1 MRTKSIFIIASI
13 ALASMLTLSSC
24 STKTHAINQL
34 EDLTYDLRDNCSNY
48 SISEWQ
54 EAANRYIDI
63 RKKINKHYKAS
74 SADQKER
81 IGKLQGEAANYVA
94 KGAKSSLISNIGG
107 IASELKGLLEGIMGL
122 VGGSS
127 DK

>member
-1 MRTKSIFIIASI
+1 MKTKSIFIIASI
-13 ALASMLTLSSC
+13 VLATMLTLSSC
-24 STKTHAINQL
+24 STKTRAINQL
-34 EDLTYDLRDNCSNY
+34 ESLTYDLRDNSANY
-48 SISEWQ
+48 SLSDWQ
-54 EAANRYIDI
+54 DAANRYIDI
-63 RKKINKHYKAS
+63 RKKINKHYTDYT
-74 SADQKER
+74 ADEKER

-94 KGAKSSLISNIGG
+94 KGAKSSLISNVGG

>member
-1 MRTKSIFIIASI
+1 MKTKSIFIIASI
-13 ALASMLTLSSC
+13 VLATMLTLSSC
-24 STKTHAINQL
+24 STKSRAINQL
-34 EDLTYDLRDNCSNY
+34 ESLTYDLRDNSANY
-48 SISEWQ
+48 SLSDWQ
-54 EAANRYIDI
+54 DAANRYIDI
-63 RKKINKHYKAS
+63 RKKINKHYTDYT
-74 SADQKER
+74 ADEKER

-94 KGAKSSLISNIGG
+94 KGAKSSLISNVGG

>member
-1 MRTKSIFIIASI
+1 MKTKSIFIIASI
-13 ALASMLTLSSC
+13 VLATMLTLSSC
-24 STKTHAINQL
+24 STKSRAINQL
-34 EDLTYDLRDNCSNY
+34 ESLTYDLRDNSANY
-48 SISEWQ
+48 SLSDWQ
-54 EAANRYIDI
+54 DAANRYIDI
-63 RKKINKHYKAS
+63 RKKINKHYTDYT
-74 SADQKER
+74 ADEKER

-94 KGAKSSLISNIGG
+94 KGAKSSLINNVGG

>member
-1 MRTKSIFIIASI
+1 MKTKSIFIIASI
-13 ALASMLTLSSC
+13 VLATMLTLSSC
-24 STKTHAINQL
+24 STKTRAINQL
-34 EDLTYDLRDNCSNY
+34 ESLTYDLRDNSANY
-48 SISEWQ
+48 SLSDWQ
-54 EAANRYIDI
+54 DAANRYIDI
-63 RKKINKHYKAS
+63 RKKINKHYTDYT
-74 SADQKER
+74 ADEKER

-94 KGAKSSLISNIGG
+94 KGAKSSLINNVGG

>member
-13 ALASMLTLSSC
+13 VLATTLTLSSC
-24 STKTHAINQL
+24 STKSRAINQL
-34 EDLTYDLRDNCSNY
+34 ESLTYDLRDNSANY
-48 SISEWQ
+48 SLSDWQ
-54 EAANRYIDI
+54 DAANRYIDI
-63 RKKINKHYKAS
+63 RKKINKHYTDYT
-74 SADQKER
+74 ADEKER

-94 KGAKSSLISNIGG
+94 KGAKSSLISNVGG

>member
-1 MRTKSIFIIASI
+1 MKTKSIFIIASI
-13 ALASMLTLSSC
+13 VLATMLTLSSC
-24 STKTHAINQL
+24 STKTRAINQL
-34 EDLTYDLRDNCSNY
+34 ESLTYDLRDNSANY
-48 SISEWQ
+48 SLSDWQ
-54 EAANRYIDI
+54 DAANRYIDI
-63 RKKINKHYKAS
+63 RKKINKHYTDY
-74 SADQKER
+74 SADEKER

-94 KGAKSSLISNIGG
+94 KGAKSSLINNVGG